1 MTAVVTESDR
11 AALLRRLRTK
21 SGRPGHRIVADTL
34 RELGIT
40 HVYAVR
46 GTPIDNVLGSCA
58 RVGLRVI
65 GARHQQSAVL
75 MSLAHNYVAGGLRA
89 ACVVSAASAVTN
101 SATGLMYGLDNR
113 WPALVI
119 GGRRSWTRRGGF
131 QAFDG
136 ARFVAPI
143 VKHAASVDAT
153 HLLADALREAAAAA
167 MSGAPGPAYVDVH
180 EAALAG
186 MAPSPAPAPAP
197 SPATVAHAP
206 RAEAGDAATTRLDAA
221 AALIGASRRRAL
233 VIGKGARWS
242 SPSPLL
248 RRLVDDHA
256 FAFAASPMG
265 RGLLPDDDPRCA
277 STVRAALLGHA
288 DVVVVVGARFDWTW
302 RYGCEIGAGARIVHI
317 DIDAAEAQDV
327 LGRGIG
333 LQGDAAAVLQGLVDR
348 LDRDAPHAIGPDRDW
363 LAELQ
368 ALRDA
373 RRHDAVPESER
384 GQTPM
389 SPYEWLGE
397 LRDALPDPAVTI
409 LDGNIVMSAASRL
422 LPVRH
427 PVHRMTPGS
436 GGLMGVGIPFAIG
449 AAVARPD
456 RPVVAI
462 VGDFATGL
470 SGFEFE
476 TAVRHHAPIV
486 VVVANNA
493 GPGGA
498 TAQSR
503 HFPPE
508 HGERSCRFH
517 PEVRHD
523 LMMAS
528 LGGRGWR
535 VEAPGQLGPALTEAL
550 ACGGP
555 ACIDVLTNERTALR
569 PVL

>member
-1 MTAVVTESDR
+1 MTAAVTEDNR
-11 AALLRRLRTK
+11 AALLQRLRCK
-21 SGRPGHRIVADTL
+21 SGRPGHRVVADTL
-34 RELGIT
+34 RALDIT

-101 SATGLMYGLDNR
+101 SATGLMCGLDNR

-143 VKHAASVDAT
+143 VKHAASVDGT

-167 MSGAPGPAYVDVH
+167 ISGAPGPAYVDVH
-180 EAALAG
+180 EAVLTG
-186 MAPSPAPAPAP
+186 MAPSPA
-197 SPATVAHAP
+197 TVTRAS
-206 RAEAGDAATTRLDAA
+206 RAEAGDAAAASVDAA
-221 AALIGASRRRAL
+221 AALIGASGRRAL

-242 SPSPLL
+242 SPSSLL

-277 STVRAALLGHA
+277 STVRAAMLGHA

-302 RYGCEIGAGARIVHI
+302 RYGCEIGADARIVHI

-384 GQTPM
+384 GHLPM

-397 LRDALPDPAVTI
+397 LRDALPDPVVTI
-409 LDGNIVMSAASRL
+409 LDGNIVMSAANRL

-462 VGDFATGL
+462 VGDFAAGL

-476 TAVRHHAPIV
+476 TAVRHRVPIV

-498 TAQSR
+498 TVQDR
-503 HFPPE
+503 HFPPQ
-508 HGERSCRFH
+508 HDERSCRFH

-535 VEAPGQLGPALTEAL
+535 VDAPGQLGPALTEAL

-555 ACIDVLTNERTALR
+555 ACIDVLTNEHTALR
-569 PVL
+569 PIL

>member
-1 MTAVVTESDR
+1 MTAAVTEDNR
-11 AALLRRLRTK
+11 AALLQRLRCK
-21 SGRPGHRIVADTL
+21 SGRPGHRVVADTL
-34 RELGIT
+34 RALDIT

-101 SATGLMYGLDNR
+101 SATGLMCGLDNR

-143 VKHAASVDAT
+143 VKHAASVDGT

-167 MSGAPGPAYVDVH
+167 ISGAPGPAYVDVH
-180 EAALAG
+180 EAVLTG
-186 MAPSPAPAPAP
+186 MAPSPA
-197 SPATVAHAP
+197 TVTRAS
-206 RAEAGDAATTRLDAA
+206 RAEAGDAAAASVDAA
-221 AALIGASRRRAL
+221 AALIGASGRRAL

-242 SPSPLL
+242 SPSSLL

-277 STVRAALLGHA
+277 STVRAAMLGHA

-302 RYGCEIGAGARIVHI
+302 RYGCEIGADARIVHI

-384 GQTPM
+384 GHLPM

-397 LRDALPDPAVTI
+397 LRDALPDPVVTI
-409 LDGNIVMSAASRL
+409 LDGNIVMSAANRL

-462 VGDFATGL
+462 VGDFAAGL

-476 TAVRHHAPIV
+476 TAVRHHVPIV

-498 TAQSR
+498 TTQDR
-503 HFPPE
+503 HFPPQRD
-508 HGERSCRFH
+508 ERSCRFH

-535 VEAPGQLGPALTEAL
+535 VDAPGQLGPALTEAL

-555 ACIDVLTNERTALR
+555 ACIDVLTNEHTALR
-569 PVL
+569 PIL

>member
-1 MTAVVTESDR
+1 VTEDDR

-34 RELGIT
+34 RDLGIT

-75 MSLAHNYVAGGLRA
+75 MSLAHNYVAGGLCA
-89 ACVVSAASAVTN
+89 ACVVSAASAITN

-143 VKHAASVDAT
+143 VKHAASVDGT
-153 HLLADALREAAAAA
+153 HLLAGALREAAAAS
-167 MSGAPGPAYVDVH
+167 MSGAPGPAYVDIH

-186 MAPSPAPAPAP
+186 TAPATRARAP
-197 SPATVAHAP
+197 QAETGNTAATSV
-206 RAEAGDAATTRLDAA
+206 DAAV
-221 AALIGASRRRAL
+221 ALIGASRRRAL

-242 SPSPLL
+242 SPSSLL
-248 RRLVDDHA
+248 RRLVDNHD

-277 STVRAALLGHA
+277 STVRAAMLGHA

-302 RYGCEIGAGARIVHI
+302 RYGCEIGADTRIVHI

-333 LQGDAAAVLQGLVDR
+333 LQGDAAAVLQALIDR
-348 LDRDAPHAIGPDRDW
+348 LDRGAPHAADPDRDW

-384 GQTPM
+384 GHLPM

-397 LRDALPDPAVTI
+397 LRDALPDPVVTI
-409 LDGNIVMSAASRL
+409 LDGNVVMSAANRL

-427 PVHRMTPGS
+427 PAHRMTPGS
-436 GGLMGVGIPFAIG
+436 GGLMGGGIPFAIG

-462 VGDFATGL
+462 VGDFAAGL

-476 TAVRHHAPIV
+476 TAVRHHVPIV

-498 TAQSR
+498 TAQDR
-503 HFPPE
+503 HFPPQ
-508 HGERSCRFH
+508 HDERSCRFH

-535 VEAPGQLGPALTEAL
+535 VDAPGQLGPALTEAL

-555 ACIDVLTNERTALR
+555 ACIDVLTNEHTALR